1 MRNSIVSTGTLTAT
15 AALNVAAAAFG
26 IGSATAQPDD
36 YTVLLI
42 DPNAVTDSTAYTAG
56 APVFNPN
63 NQPGIEA
70 VYTHRDGSRQITE
83 TVWVLQDAAAATA
96 ALNAAQADAA
106 GQVANETTQ
115 PVQVGT
121 GGTLLSGTSADGSK
135 SISVLLFTQGNTASA
150 IEFAGPPTDP
160 APAELVTEI
169 GQKQDA
175 VIQSALGA

>member
-1 MRNSIVSTGTLTAT
+1 MRISSALPGTLTAT
-15 AALNVAAAAFG
+15 AASAAAAITLG
-26 IGSATAQPDD
+26 IGSAAAQPDD
-36 YTVLLI
+36 YTVLLVN
-42 DPNAVTDSTAYTAG
+42 PNEVTDSTAYTAG
-56 APVFNPN
+56 APTQNPN
-63 NQPGIEA
+63 NQPGVEA

-83 TVWVLQDAAAATA
+83 TVWVLQDATAATA

-106 GQVANETTQ
+106 NQVANETTQ

-121 GGTLLSGTSADGSK
+121 GGTLLQGTSADGSK
-135 SISVLLFTQGNTASA
+135 SITVLLFTQGNTASA
-150 IEFAGPPTDP
+150 IEFAGPSNDP